1 MESKRQQKIARFLQK
16 EMSDIFEVDGRNLFP
31 GAMITIT
38 KVHITKDMSIARF
51 YLSLFAVKNKQEL
64 LETIRTHTSEF
75 RYKLGNRIRRQLRI
89 VPGIEFFEDDSLD
102 YIENIEKLLKK

>member
-16 EMSDIFEVDGRNLFP
+16 EMSELFENEGRDLFP

-38 KVHITKDMSIARF
+38 KVNVTRDMSIARF
-51 YLSLFAVKNKQEL
+51 YLSLFSVKNKQNL
-64 LETIRTHTSEF
+64 LETIRKHTPEF
-75 RYKLGNRIRRQLRI
+75 HYKLGNRIRRQLRV

-102 YIENIEKLLKK
+102 YIENIENLLKK